1 MVPSEARVLSPLEE
15 VKLED
20 QADTD
25 EAMRAMVRVVRE
37 IATILSSFVLIDF
50 VYGVWKLL
58 CSELY
63 LSLTAVSEPA

>member
-1 MVPSEARVLSPLEE
+1 
-15 VKLED
+15 
-20 QADTD
+20 
-25 EAMRAMVRVVRE
+25 MVRVVRE